1 MSSSILLVTGE
12 GVVISGFADD
22 REFHRPTTR
31 EIRSRAR
38 TLCTGWMGN
47 RCHLDT
53 FGRRRYCC
61 NGKKRQLQTSVE
73 CLDTPSTSYAHMQG
87 H

>member
-1 MSSSILLVTGE
+1 MGDVASSSILLVTGE

-38 TLCTGWMGN
+38 TLCTGWIGEQM
-47 RCHLDT
+47 
-53 FGRRRYCC
+53 
-61 NGKKRQLQTSVE
+61 
-73 CLDTPSTSYAHMQG
+73 PS
-87 H
+87 